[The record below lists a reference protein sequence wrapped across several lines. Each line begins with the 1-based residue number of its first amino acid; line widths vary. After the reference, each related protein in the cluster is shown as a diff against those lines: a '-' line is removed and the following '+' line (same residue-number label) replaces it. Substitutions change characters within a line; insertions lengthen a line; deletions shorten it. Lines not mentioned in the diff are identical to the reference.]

1 MKFYE
6 SHFEE
11 YIVSNQKINLH
22 PKLESVFLKN
32 FPDSIQQL
40 KNVIFYGPSG
50 VGKYTQVLRAIK
62 KYSPSELKYEKK
74 LSIVFNKQV
83 YYFKI
88 SDIHYE
94 IDMSILGCNS
104 KLLWHDIY
112 QQIIDIISAKPEKNG
127 IIVCKNFHDIHSEL
141 LDNFYSYMQNNLMT
155 SFNIT
160 FFIISE
166 HISFLPDNIIKC
178 CEIIHIPRPS
188 ATTYNKCIQTTPKRK
203 KMPLSEITNIKN
215 LHSDELVMDH
225 YKIITDKIMHVILN
239 VEEEFKIV
247 VFRDLLYDMLIYNLD
262 INQCVWYIV
271 TTLVLSNKI
280 PQKNVSDV
288 LINMYKFFK
297 YYNNNYRPI
306 YHLEYFFTY
315 IIQVVYGF
323 EQKTN
328 TSITSI

>member
-11 YIVSNQKINLH
+11 YIVSNQKIDLH

-32 FPDSIQQL
+32 FPKSIQNL

-127 IIVCKNFHDIHSEL
+127 IIVCKNFQDIHSEL

-188 ATTYNKCIQTTPKRK
+188 ATTYNKCIQITPKRK
-203 KMPLSEITNIKN
+203 KLPLSEITNIKN
-215 LHSDELVMDH
+215 LHSDDLIMDH
-225 YKIITDKIMHVILN
+225 YKIITDKILHVILH

-247 VFRDLLYDMLIYNLD
+247 VFRDLLYDILIYNLD
-262 INQCVWYIV
+262 INQCVWYIT
-271 TTLVLSNKI
+271 TTLILSNKI

-288 LINMYKFFK
+288 LMNMYKFFK

-315 IIQVVYGF
+315 IIQVIYGF
-323 EQKTN
+323 EQKNNTTL
-328 TSITSI
+328 TSI

>member
-32 FPDSIQQL
+32 FPESIQQL

-50 VGKYTQVLRAIK
+50 VGKYTQVLRSIK

-178 CEIIHIPRPS
+178 CEIIHVPRPS
-188 ATTYNKCIQTTPKRK
+188 ASTYNKCIQTTPKRK
-203 KMPLSEITNIKN
+203 KLPLSEITNIKN

-225 YKIITDKIMHVILN
+225 YKIITDKILHVILH

-247 VFRDLLYDMLIYNLD
+247 VFRDLLYDILIYNLD

-271 TTLVLSNKI
+271 TTLITSNKI
-280 PQKNVSDV
+280 PQKNVGDV
-288 LINMYKFFK
+288 LMNMYKFFK

-323 EQKTN
+323 EQKNNTTL
-328 TSITSI
+328 TSI

>member
-32 FPDSIQQL
+32 FPESIQQL

-178 CEIIHIPRPS
+178 SEIIHIPRPS

-247 VFRDLLYDMLIYNLD
+247 VFRDL
-262 INQCVWYIV
+262 
-271 TTLVLSNKI
+271 
-280 PQKNVSDV
+280 
-288 LINMYKFFK
+288 F
-297 YYNNNYRPI
+297 
-306 YHLEYFFTY
+306 
-315 IIQVVYGF
+315 
-323 EQKTN
+323 
-328 TSITSI
+328 

>member
-22 PKLESVFLKN
+22 PKLEGVFLKN